1 VKLDYPSNRSV
12 LYRRSDG
19 VKGGLGMKE
28 RLDMG
33 RARALEWPYRWKTI
47 DSRSVTPDAFPM
59 RTPNLPLESLRRR
72 VTMVS
77 TSVASQRIPVVA
89 LLLILHAVAPGMPAR
104 AQPVEGV
111 EAPAEYQRGVE
122 QADDP
127 GGTTDEIDAADAQA
141 EEAKPAGGEVP
152 GLGRKATKQVEEIV
166 VTARKRE
173 EALEDT
179 PVAVTALGA
188 ASLRES
194 SVLRIDQ
201 LRELVPSLHIQQTQ
215 QGNIALFNIRGVGT
229 GSQDLQFDPG
239 VAVYLDGVFL
249 PRAPGSLLS
258 VVDVQQI
265 EVLRGPQGTLFGK
278 NSVGG
283 AINITTVKPQ
293 PDLEGFAMLRP
304 GNLNGLDTEVML
316 NVPVVEDLVLSRVS
330 FFTTQRDGYVSDPFR
345 NELYSD
351 ANDMVFLGS
360 LRFLPADDVTFD
372 ITGTWSR
379 SHTKGNGGPCIVVR
393 EDGPVASLFP
403 GLFPACR
410 ATSAFEWSADTAGL
424 SDIETAGTWGVLNY
438 DIGDAW
444 VLEDLAIKAIG
455 SWNQQTTRLRF
466 DVDGTDQPIVY
477 LSTAGPPP
485 IDGEPGEAQQESA
498 ELQLNGGALD
508 GRLVFV
514 TGLFAQWEDGSDDRT
529 TNVGPPL
536 TASSSRTIA
545 TIDNWTWAP
554 YTQLTGNV
562 TDWLS
567 LTGGVRYTQDKK
579 GFSLFQSNPITGA
592 VTFPETSDSK
602 IFEKWTPMAS
612 IASIVPI
619 DLLPDWADH
628 FMGYFTYSQGFKGGG
643 FNALP
648 GAVVTGENT
657 LAQPFDPETLD
668 NYEIGFKTIL
678 LENRVTLNTAF
689 YYGIYD
695 DIQKISIV
703 TMGEGE
709 DIEVQRITENAAK
722 ATIQGFE
729 IELLALPIDGLQ
741 ITGNIAVNDTEYDSF
756 PNAISDFNDQE
767 IDRSGESFNYVPEF
781 TSFLGAQYSFPIEG
795 DAKMLQGWLTPRFE
809 WYYQSAIHL
818 NGPEIKAS
826 NQPGYNLLNARLSY
840 DFWDDRAQ
848 VALWTKNLADQEY
861 IFYSTP
867 TVSTFGTVVNF
878 TGLPRTFGAELSYR
892 F

>member
-1 VKLDYPSNRSV
+1 MIAVSV
-12 LYRRSDG
+12 LSKGALVLAALVILEAFTLVRST
-19 VKGGLGMKE
+19 
-28 RLDMG
+28 
-33 RARALEWPYRWKTI
+33 A
-47 DSRSVTPDAFPM
+47 
-59 RTPNLPLESLRRR
+59 
-72 VTMVS
+72 
-77 TSVASQRIPVVA
+77 
-89 LLLILHAVAPGMPAR
+89 
-104 AQPVEGV
+104 AQPVPGV
-111 EAPAEYQRGVE
+111 EAEPEYQRGVDDE
-122 QADDP
+122 DDP
-127 GGTTDEIDAADAQA
+127 SGTTDEADALDAQA
-141 EEAKPAGGEVP
+141 EEAKPGGGAAP
-152 GLGRKATKQVEEIV
+152 GLGRKGTAKVEEIV

-188 ASLRES
+188 ESLRES

-201 LRELVPSLHIQQTQ
+201 LRELVPSLHFQSTP

-229 GSQDLQFDPG
+229 GDQALQFDPG
-239 VAVYLDGVFL
+239 VAVYLDGVYL
-249 PRAPGSLLS
+249 PRAPGSLLN

-293 PDLEGFAMLRP
+293 PDLEAFAMVRP
-304 GNLNGLDTEVML
+304 GNFNAVDTEFMV
-316 NVPVVEDLVLSRVS
+316 NVPIVDDVLLSRVA
-330 FFTTQRDGYVSDPFR
+330 FFTQNRDGYVKDPTR
-345 NELYSD
+345 NEYFSD

-360 LRFLPADDVTFD
+360 LRYQPIEELTFD
-372 ITGTWSR
+372 LSGTWSR
-379 SHTKGNGGPCIVVR
+379 SHTNGQGGQCKVVR
-393 EDGPVASLFP
+393 EDGPVAPLFP
-403 GLFPACR
+403 GLFPSCR
-410 ATSAFEWSADTAGL
+410 ATSAFEWSSEIDGL
-424 SDIETAGTWGVLNY
+424 SDIETSGVWGVLNY
-438 DIGDAW
+438 DIGDAG
-444 VLEDLAIKAIG
+444 VFEDLAVKALG

-466 DVDGTDQPIVY
+466 DVDGTDQFVAY

-485 IDGEPGEAQQESA
+485 MDGEPGEADQESG
-498 ELQLNGGALD
+498 ELQINGGAFD

-514 TGLFAQWEDGSDDRT
+514 GGLFAQWEDGSDDRT

-536 TASSSRTIA
+536 TASGSRSIA

-554 YTQLTGNV
+554 YTQITGNV

-567 LTGGVRYTQDKK
+567 LTGGIRYTQDKK
-579 GFSLFQSNPITGA
+579 GFSLLQTNPVTDR

-657 LAQPFDPETLD
+657 LSQPFDPETLD
-668 NYEIGFKTIL
+668 NFEIGFKTIL
-678 LENRVTLNTAF
+678 LENRLTMNTAF
-689 YYGIYD
+689 YYGTYD
-695 DIQKISIV
+695 DIQKISVV
-703 TMGEGE
+703 TMGQGE
-709 DIEVQRITENAAK
+709 EIQVQRITENAAK

-729 IELLALPIDGLQ
+729 IELFSRPIDGLQ
-741 ITGNIAVNDTEYDSF
+741 INGSIAVNDTEYDSF

-767 IDRSGESFNYVPEF
+767 IDRAGQSFNYVPKF
-781 TSFLGAQYSFPIEG
+781 TSFIGVQYSFPIEG
-795 DAKMLQGWLTPRFE
+795 DSEILEGWVTPRFE
-809 WYYQSAIHL
+809 WYYQSSIHL
-818 NGPEIKAS
+818 NGPEIGAS

-848 VALWTKNLADQEY
+848 VALWSKNLADETY
-861 IFYSTP
+861 MIFSTP
-867 TVSTFGTVVNF
+867 TASTFGTVLNF

>member
-1 VKLDYPSNRSV
+1 
-12 LYRRSDG
+12 
-19 VKGGLGMKE
+19 M
-28 RLDMG
+28 
-33 RARALEWPYRWKTI
+33 I
-47 DSRSVTPDAFPM
+47 
-59 RTPNLPLESLRRR
+59 
-72 VTMVS
+72 S
-77 TSVASQRIPVVA
+77 TSVPAKQIPAVV
-89 LLLILHAVAPGMPAR
+89 LLLILDALAPAMMAS

-122 QADDP
+122 QEDDP

-141 EEAKPAGGEVP
+141 EKSAGGAAP
-152 GLGRKATKQVEEIV
+152 GLGRKATAQVEEIV
-166 VTARKRE
+166 VTARKRA

-194 SVLRIDQ
+194 SVYRIDQ
-201 LRELVPSLHIQQTQ
+201 LRELVPSVHIQETQ

-229 GSQDLQFDPG
+229 GSADLQFDPG
-239 VAVYLDGVFL
+239 VAIYLDGVFL

-316 NVPVVEDLVLSRVS
+316 NVPVVDDLLLSRIS
-330 FFTTQRDGYVSDPFR
+330 FFTTQRDGYVYDTFR
-345 NELYSD
+345 DEYYND
-351 ANDMVFLGS
+351 ANDMVFLGT
-360 LRFLPADDVTFD
+360 LRLLATDDVTFD
-372 ITGTWSR
+372 LSGTWSR
-379 SHTKGNGGPCIVVR
+379 SHTKGQGGPCIVVR
-393 EDGPVASLFP
+393 EDGPVAGLFP
-403 GLFPACR
+403 NLFPACR
-410 ATSAFEWSADTAGL
+410 QTSLFSWSADAAGL

-438 DIGDAW
+438 DIGD
-444 VLEDLAIKAIG
+444 VGVFEDLAIKALG

-466 DVDGTDQPIVY
+466 DVDGTSEFIAF

-485 IDGEPGEAQQESA
+485 VNGSPGEAQQESG
-498 ELQLNGGALD
+498 ELQINGGALD

-514 TGLFAQWEDGSDDRT
+514 GGLFAQWETANDDRT

-536 TASSSRTIA
+536 TSAGSRSIA
-545 TIDNWTWAP
+545 EIDNWTWAP
-554 YTQLTGNV
+554 YTQVTGNV

-567 LTGGVRYTQDKK
+567 LTGGIRYTQDKK
-579 GFSLFQSNPITGA
+579 GLTLTQNNPVTG
-592 VTFPETSDSK
+592 VTTFPTASDSK
-602 IFEKWTPMAS
+602 VFEKWTPMAS
-612 IASIVPI
+612 IASTVPI

-648 GAVVTGENT
+648 GAVVVGENT
-657 LAQPFDPETLD
+657 LAEPFDPETLD

-678 LENRVTLNTAF
+678 FENRVTLNTAF

-703 TMGEGE
+703 TMGTGE
-709 DIEVQRITENAAK
+709 EIEVQRITENAAK
-722 ATIQGFE
+722 ATIKGFE
-729 IELLALPIDGLQ
+729 VELLALPIDGLQ
-741 ITGNIAVNDTEYDSF
+741 ITGNIGVNDTEYDSF
-756 PNAISDFNDQE
+756 PNAISDFDDQE
-767 IDRSGESFNYVPEF
+767 IDRSGQTFNYVPKF
-781 TSFLGAQYSFPIEG
+781 TSFLAAQYSFPIDG
-795 DAKMLQGWLTPRFE
+795 DAQILQGWLTPRFE

-818 NGPEIKAS
+818 NGPEITAS
-826 NQPGYNLLNARLSY
+826 NQPGYNLLNSRLSY

-848 VALWTKNLADQEY
+848 VALWAKNLADQEY
-861 IFYSTP
+861 IVYSTP

-878 TGLPRTFGAELSYR
+878 TGLPRTFGAEISYR